1 MIEIRDLKVSVGDF
15 RIQVDKLRIE
25 RGDYLI
31 IVGPTGAGKTI
42 LLETIAGFHRVKRGK
57 IILNGRD
64 ITYLSPQE
72 RGVSMVYQDYML
84 FPHMTVEEN
93 IGYPLK
99 IRKMEWR
106 RRVKELAEDLGIK
119 HLLRRYPKTLS
130 GGEKQRVALARAVII
145 EPELLLLDEPFSAL
159 DPNMRDSARK
169 IVKDFIENLGIST
182 IHVTHDFSD
191 AWIMGNKMGV
201 MRNGK
206 IVRFGLIDEVF
217 SSPQDDFVAR
227 FLGATNILRGIATSR
242 KDGLLEVDVKNV
254 KIYTTDNADV
264 GEEVLLSIRPENIV
278 LSYTIPETSQRNV
291 LPAEIEDIHM
301 EGHIAWL
308 ILKIDGIEM
317 KAMLTPNA
325 VESMNL
331 EKGKMVYASFKA
343 AATKIVRRV

>member
-1 MIEIRDLKVSVGDF
+1 MIEIRDLEVSVGDF

-169 IVKDFIENLGIST
+169 IVKNFIENLGIST

-206 IVRFGLIDEVF
+206 VVRFGLIDEVF

-254 KIYTTDNADV
+254 KIYTTDDADA

-278 LSYTIPETSQRNV
+278 LSYTTPETSQRNV
-291 LPAEIEDIHM
+291 LPAEIDDIHM

-331 EKGKMVYASFKA
+331 EKGKKVYASFKA

>member
-119 HLLRRYPKTLS
+119 HLLKRYPKTLS
-130 GGEKQRVALARAVII
+130 GGEKQRVALARAV
-145 EPELLLLDEPFSAL
+145 
-159 DPNMRDSARK
+159 N
-169 IVKDFIENLGIST
+169 N
-182 IHVTHDFSD
+182 
-191 AWIMGNKMGV
+191 
-201 MRNGK
+201 
-206 IVRFGLIDEVF
+206 
-217 SSPQDDFVAR
+217 
-227 FLGATNILRGIATSR
+227 
-242 KDGLLEVDVKNV
+242 
-254 KIYTTDNADV
+254 
-264 GEEVLLSIRPENIV
+264 
-278 LSYTIPETSQRNV
+278 
-291 LPAEIEDIHM
+291 
-301 EGHIAWL
+301 
-308 ILKIDGIEM
+308 
-317 KAMLTPNA
+317 
-325 VESMNL
+325 
-331 EKGKMVYASFKA
+331 
-343 AATKIVRRV
+343 

>member
-1 MIEIRDLKVSVGDF
+1 MIEIRDLKVSVGNF

-278 LSYTIPETSQRNV
+278 LSYTTPETSQRNV

>member
-331 EKGKMVYASFKA
+331 EKGKKVYASFKA

>member
-1 MIEIRDLKVSVGDF
+1 MIEIRDLEVSVGDF

>member
-1 MIEIRDLKVSVGDF
+1 
-15 RIQVDKLRIE
+15 
-25 RGDYLI
+25 
-31 IVGPTGAGKTI
+31 
-42 LLETIAGFHRVKRGK
+42 
-57 IILNGRD
+57 
-64 ITYLSPQE
+64 
-72 RGVSMVYQDYML
+72 
-84 FPHMTVEEN
+84 
-93 IGYPLK
+93 
-99 IRKMEWR
+99 
-106 RRVKELAEDLGIK
+106 
-119 HLLRRYPKTLS
+119 
-130 GGEKQRVALARAVII
+130 
-145 EPELLLLDEPFSAL
+145 
-159 DPNMRDSARK
+159 MRDSARK

-317 KAMLTPNA
+317 KAMLTPNDPKCCGEH
-325 VESMNL
+325 ES
-331 EKGKMVYASFKA
+331 
-343 AATKIVRRV
+343 

>member
-1 MIEIRDLKVSVGDF
+1 MIEIRDLEVSVGDF

-278 LSYTIPETSQRNV
+278 LSYTTPETSQRNV

>member
-254 KIYTTDNADV
+254 KIYTTDNADA

-278 LSYTIPETSQRNV
+278 LSYTTPETSQRNV

>member
-119 HLLRRYPKTLS
+119 HLLKRYPKTLS

-331 EKGKMVYASFKA
+331 EKGKKVYASFKA

>member
-1 MIEIRDLKVSVGDF
+1 MIEIRDLEVSVGDF

-25 RGDYLI
+25 KGDYLI

-278 LSYTIPETSQRNV
+278 LSYTTPETSQRNV

>member
-159 DPNMRDSARK
+159 DPNMRK

>member
-254 KIYTTDNADV
+254 KIYTTDNADA

>member
-1 MIEIRDLKVSVGDF
+1 MIEIRDLEVSVGDF

-278 LSYTIPETSQRNV
+278 LSYTTPETSQRNV

-331 EKGKMVYASFKA
+331 EKGKKVYASFKA